1 MESWKENSTP
11 AQLSLLQI
19 SASVNDL
26 LSKKSRGKE
35 GETGG
40 KEGRWGMERE
50 GLKVVPLRKDKV
62 SEEQAVSKPM
72 STCFKDCL

>member
-1 MESWKENSTP
+1 MESWKKNSTP

-40 KEGRWGMERE
+40 KEGRIGNGTRGTKCCAIEERQ
-50 GLKVVPLRKDKV
+50 G
-62 SEEQAVSKPM
+62 
-72 STCFKDCL
+72 